1 MGGGEMTPSE
11 ILKRECEEITQRT
24 GIYIPPYRLSNL
36 MKIAQKITDVLMTNT
51 VCMSY
56 HESLLVL
63 RIVMNAVNEATGNSG
78 DE

>member
-1 MGGGEMTPSE
+1 MTPSE

-24 GIYIPPYRLSNL
+24 GIYIPPYRLSSL

>member
-1 MGGGEMTPSE
+1 MVINMTPSE

-36 MKIAQKITDVLMTNT
+36 MKIAQKITDILMTNA

-63 RIVMNAVNEATGNSG
+63 RIVMNAIKEVTGEEA
-78 DE
+78 

>member
-1 MGGGEMTPSE
+1 MTPPE

-24 GIYIPPYRLSNL
+24 GIYIPPYRLANL
-36 MKIAQKITDVLMTNT
+36 MKIAQKITDTLMSNA

-63 RIVMNAVNEATGNSG
+63 RIVMNAIREVTGDDN

>member
-1 MGGGEMTPSE
+1 MTPSE

-24 GIYIPPYRLSNL
+24 GVYIPPYRLTNL

>member
-1 MGGGEMTPSE
+1 MTPSE

>member
-1 MGGGEMTPSE
+1 MVINMTPSE

-36 MKIAQKITDVLMTNT
+36 MKIAQKITDILMTNA

-63 RIVMNAVNEATGNSG
+63 RIVMNAIKEVTG
-78 DE
+78 EIE